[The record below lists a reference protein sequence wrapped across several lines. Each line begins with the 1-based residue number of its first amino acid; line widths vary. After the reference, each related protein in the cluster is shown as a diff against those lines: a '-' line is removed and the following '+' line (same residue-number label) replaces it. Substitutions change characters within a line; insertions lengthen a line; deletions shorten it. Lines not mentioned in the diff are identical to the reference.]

1 MIPYI
6 HISAGSVLQPF
17 GLLVAT
23 GVIIGTILAVRR
35 ARKLGFDV
43 DALNSFI
50 TWMLVMGFICGHV
63 LDDLFYH
70 PSEVAQKPWKLL
82 MLWEGLSSF
91 GGFTGAAI
99 GIVMWRYLTLKTVFT
114 IPQGIGRVVAAA
126 FASAIVWLI
135 IQNAPQ
141 FATLSDTMHYVIP
154 VVAAVFGWT
163 SVGPEGIPIY
173 RFERRKEPG
182 AIFAY
187 ADLILSVFPV
197 AWIFGRSGCSSVH
210 DHPGALATADN
221 LLSVAYPACTLHNP
235 AISPEA
241 AAKCANAMTEPT
253 TSYFGGVLEFVHG
266 TQARYDL
273 GLLELMFTI
282 VLASLLALTWHKK
295 VPTGSY
301 IAATSLAYAP
311 VRFAM
316 DFLRITDVD
325 IGDTHHAIADPRYAG
340 LTPAQWECVALFT
353 WGLYVVFRIY
363 SNQKRGFDP
372 ASLVMHPS
380 LKKKPAAKK
389 LESAAAT

>member
-1 MIPYI
+1 MIPYV
-6 HISAGSVLQPF
+6 HISAGSFLQPF
-17 GLLVAT
+17 GLLVAL
-23 GVIIGTILAVRR
+23 GVIIGTMLAVRR

-63 LDDLFYH
+63 LDDIFYH
-70 PSEVAQKPWKLL
+70 PSEVAKKPWKLL

-99 GIVMWRYLTLKTVFT
+99 GIVMWRYLTLEEIYK
-114 IPQGIGRVVAAA
+114 IPQGIGRFVSAAGA
-126 FASAIVWLI
+126 ATVVWLI

-141 FATLSDTMHYVIP
+141 FATLSDTMHVVIP

-173 RFERRKEPG
+173 KFKRRQTPA

-197 AWIFGRSGCSSVH
+197 AWVFGRSGCSSVH
-210 DHPGALATADN
+210 DHPGALATKDA
-221 LLSVAYPACTLHNP
+221 LLSVAYPSGMAP
-235 AISPEA
+235 GAGPEA
-241 AAKCANAMTEPT
+241 VAKAFAVNHADKITN
-253 TSYFGGVLEFVHG
+253 YGFIEFLHG
-266 TQARYDL
+266 DQPRYDL

-282 VLASLLALTWHKK
+282 VLASLLALTWRKK
-295 VPTGSY
+295 VLTGSY

-316 DFLRITDVD
+316 DFLRITD
-325 IGDTHHAIADPRYAG
+325 GDVADPRYAG
-340 LTPAQWECVALFT
+340 LTPAQWECVALFA

-363 SNQKRGFDP
+363 NNQKRGFDP

-380 LKKKPAAKK
+380 LRAKPKPTKAPAP
-389 LESAAAT
+389 ATA